1 MVLAGPRLGG
11 KTSFLFGDPQPETI
25 DKSTLLSM
33 LLTQF
38 FDEIH
43 RETTLST
50 FHPVDIAVKLAVID
64 VVNSS
69 AHDVSGQLVTTET
82 IRDLLNLENSSNIRV
97 SKSQG
102 VAKFSTEQYVSG
114 AREALDLV
122 ERAFVNRRFRFNAD
136 SFLLLQFTVVR
147 IENMQQRRQAN
158 AEDESLESASMNR
171 KSYLR
176 IYEGVNLAHPA
187 VSALALG
194 QLPASP
200 I

>member
-25 DKSTLLSM
+25 DRSTLLSM

-38 FDEIH
+38 FEEIH

-50 FHPVDIAVKLAVID
+50 FHPVDIAVKLAVLD
-64 VVNSS
+64 AVNST
-69 AHDVSGQLVTTET
+69 AHDDGGQLVTTET
-82 IRDLLNLENSSNIRV
+82 IRDLLNLENSANIRV

-102 VAKFSTEQYVSG
+102 VAKFATEQFVSG

-122 ERAFVNRRFRFNAD
+122 ERAFVNRRFRFNPD
-136 SFLLLQFTVVR
+136 SFLLLQFTIVR
-147 IENMQQRRQAN
+147 IENMRQNRQKEA
-158 AEDESLESASMNR
+158 ADVSLESASLNR

-176 IYEGVNLAHPA
+176 ILEGVNLVNPA
-187 VSALALG
+187 AQALALG
-194 QLPASP
+194 
-200 I
+200 